1 MILYLQRKYSKRIQ
15 IDFTTGEIKKNS
27 IFHSNSHMKQKTL
40 NQNWNTI
47 KYENYWTKCHAKP
60 TIKLTKKCN
69 NCLFLTFR
77 YQKVLANNDY
87 ILM

>member
-27 IFHSNSHMKQKTL
+27 IFHSNSHMKQKIL

-47 KYENYWTKCHAKP
+47 KYENYFGQNAMQNQQLDLQRSV
-60 TIKLTKKCN
+60 IIIY
-69 NCLFLTFR
+69 F
-77 YQKVLANNDY
+77 
-87 ILM
+87 